1 MSVATRERVR
11 MARRSFVPEVLK
23 SGVFTVRQA
32 RDAGVSRDQLRSGA
46 WRRVSYGW
54 YRWVGCPGSDDLRL
68 ATIAYG
74 MPSTFAFSGI
84 TAAILYGLDLHPGQ
98 RPEVIVPPHSIV
110 TERVDAVVHR
120 IELEPDDICSREGF
134 PVTSPARTCFDLAS
148 RLSLTEAVVAV
159 DSVLHAGLLTLEHLR
174 WYVRAHD
181 HIKGVVNARRLL
193 EYVEPKSESPME
205 SRLRMLLVLAG
216 LPRPEAQVSLH
227 DAQGGFVARPD
238 LFYPEARLGLEY
250 DGENHR
256 DRLTSDNRRQ
266 NRLHRI
272 GVSLLR
278 YTAPDLQERR
288 SAIVTEVRDAIC
300 ARMGP
305 SGAPEGPTR

>member
-1 MSVATRERVR
+1 
-11 MARRSFVPEVLK
+11 MARHCYVPEELK
-23 SGVFTVRQA
+23 SGVFTVAQARQA
-32 RDAGVSRDQLRSGA
+32 GVTRDQLRGSA
-46 WRRVSYGW
+46 WRRVAYGW
-54 YRWVGCPGSDDLRL
+54 YRWVGCPGSDGLRL
-68 ATIAYG
+68 ATIANG
-74 MPSTFAFSGI
+74 MPATFAFAGV
-84 TAAILYGLDLHPGQ
+84 TAAIQHGLELRPGP
-98 RPEVIVPPHSIV
+98 RPEVIVPPDSIV

-120 IELEPDDICSREGF
+120 IELEPDDIVTGAGF

-159 DSVLHAGLLTLEHLR
+159 DAALHAELLTLEELR
-174 WYVRAHD
+174 RYVRAQD
-181 HIKGVVNARRLL
+181 GVKGVVSARRVL

-227 DAQGGFVARPD
+227 DTRRRFVARADLYYPD
-238 LFYPEARLGLEY
+238 ARLAVEY
-250 DGENHR
+250 DGDNHR

-266 NRLHRI
+266 NRLHQI

-278 YTAPDLQERR
+278 YTAPDLRERPA
-288 SAIVTEVRDAIC
+288 AIVAEVRDAVC

-305 SGAPEGPTR
+305 NGAVLGPTR